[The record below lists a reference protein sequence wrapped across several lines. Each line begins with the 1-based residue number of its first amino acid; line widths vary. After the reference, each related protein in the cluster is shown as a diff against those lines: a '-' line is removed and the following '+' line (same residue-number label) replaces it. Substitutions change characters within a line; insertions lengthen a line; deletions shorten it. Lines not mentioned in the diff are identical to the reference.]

1 MLFRSALALGG
12 SELPDG
18 GVIRGVTTVPGD
30 FRLTTLPFTSFE
42 STDAE
47 CWLPPATTY
56 EVRWTRAAGAW
67 AYVAPMR
74 VLGLRP
80 ILAERGIIDAP
91 DPLDLQGLAVSA
103 EDTTLVLPDEFGV
116 FERFQYDQDVLRA
129 LQGGF
134 PGGVTVVLMVAAA
147 DRNYVNGIRGGRFN
161 PSGPVRISS
170 VVGDGVGV
178 FGSLVPLY
186 VRIAVH
192 PPTPDGE
199 GRCRG
204 TPG

>member
-1 MLFRSALALGG
+1 
-12 SELPDG
+12 
-18 GVIRGVTTVPGD
+18 
-30 FRLTTLPFTSFE
+30 
-42 STDAE
+42 
-47 CWLPPATTY
+47 
-56 EVRWTRAAGAW
+56 
-67 AYVAPMR
+67 MR

-116 FERFQYDQDVLRA
+116 FERFEYDQDVLRA

-134 PGGVTVVLMVAAA
+134 PDGVDVVLMVAAA
-147 DRNYVNGIRGGRFN
+147 DRNYVNGVRGGRFN

-186 VRIAVH
+186 VRIDVH
-192 PPTPDGE
+192 PPDGTAS
-199 GRCRG
+199 CRG